1 MKTINYLTVVL
12 LSLLFVSCSSSSHL
26 VKLNNGRKIDTRLVG
41 KSVGSETDQQYADT
55 KKSWIMEK
63 NADGTFILTFTV
75 TQNGQTSKWQETGN
89 WWVEKNIYHEFH
101 DESGLTDQYYYTVL
115 NEKQIKYKSKSVGV
129 EMNTDTYEFI
139 DTKITD

>member
-1 MKTINYLTVVL
+1 MKTLNYLTVVL

-63 NADGTFILTFTV
+63 NTDGTFILTFTV
-75 TQNGQTSKWQETGN
+75 IQNGQTSKWKETGN